1 MTMNTIPVDIWP
13 DIVDQFK
20 DELTPEVYNTWFK
33 PISMTNATENSITI
47 EVPNQLYQDWF
58 NKNYSKKVK
67 DSIENIYKKPISISV
82 VVTNKDIPQPA
93 GPAVL
98 ERYNQ
103 TSSRQLGGFKDV
115 MLNPRYS
122 FDSFIVGQSNRFAHA
137 ASIAVAQAPA
147 KAYNPLFLYGG
158 VGLGK
163 THLMQA
169 VAHYVV
175 DHNPSAK
182 IFYVSCESFTNEL
195 INAIQNRTTLRFRSK
210 FRSLDVLLIDDI
222 HFLSGKEHAQE
233 EFFHTFNTL
242 YDAHKQIIL
251 SSDRPPKEIANLEER
266 LISRFE
272 WGLVTDLQPPDFET
286 RVAILKKKAEISAIM
301 VPDDVIYYIAEK
313 IKTNIRKLEGALL
326 RVVSNTTLAGS
337 ELSVPVAEQVLQDFI
352 ISEEATIVN
361 IDTIQKVVAEYFD
374 IRVADMKSTRRPK
387 SIAFPRQIAMYL
399 TRNLTKFSLP
409 EIGEAFG
416 GRDHST
422 VLHACRLINGKLSN
436 DFSIKKAI
444 ATIEQRLK
452 SNRSEAR

>member
-1 MTMNTIPVDIWP
+1 MATLSIDIWS
-13 DIVDQFK
+13 DIINQFQK
-20 DELTPEVYNTWFK
+20 ELTPEVYDAWFSQIK
-33 PISMTNATENSITI
+33 FTGSTEDTI
-47 EVPNQLYQDWF
+47 KVEVPNQLYYDWF
-58 NKNYSKKVK
+58 TKNYLKRIKESL
-67 DSIENIYKKPISISV
+67 EHIYKKPINISITTS
-82 VVTNKDIPQPA
+82 NKDITLPSLHNSEQYSQVPTKH
-93 GPAVL
+93 L
-98 ERYNQ
+98 NNY
-103 TSSRQLGGFKDV
+103 KDS

-122 FDSFIVGQSNRFAHA
+122 FENFVVGPSNRFAHA

-147 KAYNPLFLYGG
+147 KAYNPLFIYGG

-169 VAHYVV
+169 IAHYIIS
-175 DHNPSAK
+175 HNPNSK

-195 INAIQNRTTLRFRSK
+195 INAIQNRTTLK
-210 FRSLDVLLIDDI
+210 FRGKFRGVDVLLIDDI

-251 SSDRPPKEIANLEER
+251 SSDRPPKEIQNLEER

-286 RVAILKKKAEISAIM
+286 RVAILRKKAELCAIT
-301 VPDDVIYYIAEK
+301 VPDNIIFYIAER

-326 RVVSNTTLAGS
+326 RVVSNSSLIGS
-337 ELSVPVAEQVLQDFI
+337 ELNITLAEQVLQDFI
-352 ISEEATIVN
+352 ISEEENIVN
-361 IDTIQKVVAEYFD
+361 IDTIQKIVAEYFD

-387 SIAFPRQIAMYL
+387 SIAYPRQIAMYISRDL
-399 TRNLTKFSLP
+399 TRCSLP

-422 VLHACRLINGKLSN
+422 VIYACRLVEGKINS
-436 DFSIKKAI
+436 DFSLKKALN
-444 ATIEQRLK
+444 TIKQRLK
-452 SNRSEAR
+452 TYKE

>member
-1 MTMNTIPVDIWP
+1 MNVISVDIWP
-13 DIVDQFK
+13 DLVNQFK
-20 DELTPEVYNTWFK
+20 EELTPEVYNAWFK
-33 PISMTNATENSITI
+33 PISMISATDNSVTI

-58 NKNYSKKVK
+58 NKNYYKRVK
-67 DSIENIYKKPISISV
+67 DSLEQKYQKPINISILVS
-82 VVTNKDIPQPA
+82 NKDVSVINTSTP
-93 GPAVL
+93 
-98 ERYNQ
+98 ERYNIQ
-103 TSSRQLGGFKDV
+103 TSPRNSSVYKDL

-122 FDSFIVGQSNRFAHA
+122 FDNFIVGQSNRFAHA

-169 VAHYVV
+169 IAHYVL

-195 INAIQNRTTLRFRSK
+195 INAIQNRTTLKFRSK
-210 FRSLDVLLIDDI
+210 FRGLDVLLIDDI
-222 HFLSGKEHAQE
+222 HFLSGKDHAQE

-251 SSDRPPKEIANLEER
+251 SSDRPPKEIANLEEK

-286 RVAILKKKAEISAIM
+286 RVAILRRKAEMSSVN
-301 VPDDVIYYIAEK
+301 VPDDVILYIAEK

-326 RVVSNTTLAGS
+326 RVVSNTTLIGS
-337 ELSVPVAEQVLQDFI
+337 ELTAQHAEQILQDFI

-399 TRNLTKFSLP
+399 ARTLTKFSLP
-409 EIGEAFG
+409 EIGESFG

-422 VLHACRLINGKLSN
+422 VLHACRLIGGKLNS
-436 DFSIKKAI
+436 DFGVKKAI
-444 ATIEQRLK
+444 STIQQRLK
-452 SNRSEAR
+452 THNEQR